1 MLLFPCPAFL
11 DAVMGLRARRCFGP
25 CPNPA
30 PVWCQVLSE
39 LQPYVSLA
47 DRLGRIAVQL
57 VSGGAGVKDV
67 RVTYRTGRS
76 ADDLDTRL
84 LRAMITKG
92 LIEPVSS
99 AFINLVNA
107 DYTAKQRGLRI
118 SEVKESVDGAE
129 GESGAPLESIQVDI
143 SNVDSKFAS
152 ATGQA
157 GNITVVGAVKNGVAH
172 LTKIGSF
179 NMDIALEGSLVLC
192 RQQDQ
197 PGMIG
202 AVGTIFGRSNINVSF
217 MSVGRTGPRQ
227 QAVMAIGVDDEPS
240 KEILDEIAALPAISE
255 LAFLKL

>member
-1 MLLFPCPAFL
+1 MLT
-11 DAVMGLRARRCFGP
+11 
-25 CPNPA
+25 
-30 PVWCQVLSE
+30 E

-118 SEVKESVDGAE
+118 SEVKESTDGGE
-129 GESGAPLESIQVDI
+129 GESGAPLESIQIDI
-143 SNVDSKFAS
+143 SNVESKFAS
-152 ATGQA
+152 ATGQP
-157 GNITVVGAVKNGVAH
+157 GHITVVGAVKGGVAY

-179 NMDIALEGSLVLC
+179 NMDIALEGSVVLC

-202 AVGTIFGRSNINVSF
+202 SVGTIFGKSNINVSF

-227 QAVMAIGVDDEPS
+227 QAVMAIGVDDEPA
-240 KEILDEIAALPAISE
+240 KEVLNEIASLSAISE
-255 LAFLKL
+255 LAYIKL